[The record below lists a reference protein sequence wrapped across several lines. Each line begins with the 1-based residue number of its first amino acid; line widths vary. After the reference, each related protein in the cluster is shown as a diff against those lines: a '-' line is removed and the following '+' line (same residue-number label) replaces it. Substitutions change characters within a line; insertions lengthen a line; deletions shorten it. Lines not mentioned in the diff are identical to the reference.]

1 MSKILVDLG
10 NSALKWSALDSPE
23 NTQTVI
29 HESLGLLDEKVKKDW
44 QALDISAA
52 YGCTVGSDWLTHS
65 TSSFFKTRGIPFHW
79 FKAEKIFKSDF
90 ELENDYEHPSLL
102 GADRWFAAVGAV
114 SLHPNEAL
122 LVCHLGTASTV
133 DSVIPVAEGKYKF
146 LGGRIAP
153 GPAMMRTGL
162 AGGTSHLPRAIGKF
176 ADFPTNTIDAITTGI
191 IDTQLGLIDRAV
203 KKMTE
208 IDGNPRILLAGGA
221 ASQVAE
227 FVLKE
232 FDKVDVRHNL
242 VLQGLSVKVKSL

>member
-1 MSKILVDLG
+1 MSIILVDLG
-10 NSALKWSALDSPE
+10 NSALKWSTLDDPE
-23 NTQTVI
+23 NTQTSI

-65 TSSFFKTRGIPFHW
+65 TSSFFKKRGIPFRW
-79 FKAEKIFKSDF
+79 FKAEDAFRSEF
-90 ELENDYEHPSLL
+90 ELENSYEHPSLL

-133 DSVIPVAEGKYKF
+133 DSVVPIAEGKYRF

-162 AGGTSHLPRAIGKF
+162 AGGTSHLPRAVGKI

-191 IDTQLGLIDRAV
+191 IDSQLGIIDRAV
-203 KKMTE
+203 KKMAKIGE
-208 IDGNPRILLAGGA
+208 NPRILLAGGA
-221 ASQVAE
+221 AGQIAE
-227 FVLKE
+227 VVLKE
-232 FDKVDVRHNL
+232 FDRVDVRHNL
-242 VLQGLSVKVKSL
+242 VLQGLSVKIKSL

>member
-1 MSKILVDLG
+1 MGTILVDLG
-10 NSALKWSALDSPE
+10 NSALKWSTLDNPE
-23 NTQTVI
+23 NTTTFI
-29 HESLGLLDEKVKKDW
+29 HESSGLIDKKVKEDW
-44 QALDISAA
+44 QALKISAA

-65 TSSFFKTRGIPFHW
+65 TSSFFKNRGIPFRW
-79 FKAEKIFKSDF
+79 FKAEDSFRSEF
-90 ELENDYEHPSLL
+90 ELENSYEHPSLL

-133 DSVIPVAEGKYKF
+133 DSVIPIAEGKYKF

-162 AGGTSHLPRAIGKF
+162 AGGTSHLPRAIGQV

-191 IDTQLGLIDRAV
+191 IDSQLGLIDRAV
-203 KKMTE
+203 KKMEE

-221 ASQVAE
+221 AGQIAE

-242 VLQGLSVKVKSL
+242 VLQGLSVKVRSL